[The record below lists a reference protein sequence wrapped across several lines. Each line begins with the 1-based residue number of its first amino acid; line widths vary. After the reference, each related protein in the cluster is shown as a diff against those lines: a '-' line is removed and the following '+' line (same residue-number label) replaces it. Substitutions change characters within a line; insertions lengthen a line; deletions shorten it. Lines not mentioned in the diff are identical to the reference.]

1 VAPSSDR
8 RAAPRAPRTELAV
21 GLMSGTSADGV
32 DAALVR
38 VDARP
43 GGPPRVTTLAAL
55 TVPYDARFRARL
67 LALPDVTAR
76 ELARLH
82 VDVGERLAAAVQAVL
97 RRARMP
103 AARVAFVASHGHT
116 AVHLPRRGGGG
127 ATLQI
132 GDPAVV
138 AERTGLAV
146 VADFRPRDVAAGGEG
161 APFVPWADRLLLA
174 EPGRVVACQN
184 VGGIA
189 NVTAVGPRVG
199 DLVAF
204 DTGPGM
210 MLVDLAVAAA
220 TAGRARFDRDGAMA
234 AAGTLDAGLLADLLA
249 HPYLRRRPPKSTG
262 REDFGAPFLKPLRA
276 RARTARARRDLVAT
290 LTAFTAA
297 SIADAYRRFLPPVH
311 RCLVSGGGAHNA
323 TLLRH
328 LRAALPGTDV
338 ATSAAVGIDPDFKEA
353 VAFALLGW
361 AHRRGLPNTVPAATG
376 ARRAV
381 VGGALWPATAGRGAR
396 VRRVAGAA
404 DPSGR

>member
-1 VAPSSDR
+1 MPAR
-8 RAAPRAPRTELAV
+8 RAASAARATPPRRGARAADVAWFV

-38 VDARP
+38 VHARP
-43 GGPPRVTTLAAL
+43 GGRPRVTTAAAL
-55 TVPYDARFRARL
+55 TVPYDAAFRARL
-67 LALPDVTAR
+67 LALPDVPAR
-76 ELARLH
+76 EVARLH
-82 VDVGERLAAAVQAVL
+82 VEVGERLAAAVKAVL
-97 RRARMP
+97 RRGRVPAR
-103 AARVAFVASHGHT
+103 AVEAVASHGHT

-132 GDPAVV
+132 GDPALI

-161 APFVPWADRLLLA
+161 APLVPWVDRLLLA

-220 TAGRARFDRDGAMA
+220 TGGRARFDRGGAMA
-234 AAGTLDAGLLADLLA
+234 AAGAVDAGALAALLA

-262 REDFGAPFLKPLRA
+262 REAFGAPFLAPWLA
-276 RARTARARRDLVAT
+276 RARSARAKRDLVAT

-311 RCLVSGGGAHNA
+311 RCLVSGGGAHNLA
-323 TLLRH
+323 LLAR
-328 LRAALPGTDV
+328 LREELPGTEV
-338 ATSAAVGIDPDFKEA
+338 ATTAAVGIDPDFKEA

-361 AHRRGLPNTVPAATG
+361 AHRRGRPNTVPAATG
-376 ARRAV
+376 ARREV
-381 VGGALWPATAGRGAR
+381 VGGATWPGRAGGGA
-396 VRRVAGAA
+396 
-404 DPSGR
+404 